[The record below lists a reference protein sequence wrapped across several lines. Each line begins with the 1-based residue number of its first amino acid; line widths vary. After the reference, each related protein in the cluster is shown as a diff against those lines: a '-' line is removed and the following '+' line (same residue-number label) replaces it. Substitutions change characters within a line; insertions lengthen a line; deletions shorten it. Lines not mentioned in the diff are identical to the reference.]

1 MTDRSGLR
9 AALDGELLEV
19 GSSGYDA
26 ARRPAGARFAVA
38 RPELVVRCRSQSDVL
53 VALEHARRIGIP
65 VAVRG
70 GGHCFAG
77 PSSTDAM
84 QVDLTGLHGITVTP
98 AAGPPS
104 ERAAVSG
111 TCTTRCTPTAE
122 RWPPGAVRRWAS
134 SASPSAAA
142 SVCSAGCTG

>member
-19 GSSGYDA
+19 GSPGYDA

-53 VALEHARRIGIP
+53 VALEHGRRIGIP

-70 GGHCFAG
+70 GDHCFAG
-77 PSSTDAM
+77 RSSTDAM
-84 QVDLTGLHGITVTP
+84 QST
-98 AAGPPS
+98 
-104 ERAAVSG
+104 
-111 TCTTRCTPTAE
+111 
-122 RWPPGAVRRWAS
+122 
-134 SASPSAAA
+134 
-142 SVCSAGCTG
+142 